1 MASYSFQV
9 NGSAR
14 TVETNDPDQPLLYV
28 LRNAF
33 GLTGA
38 KFGCGLGQCGACTVI
53 VDGAAIRSCQLSV
66 AAAAGRRI
74 TTIEGLGSPERPH
87 PVQAAF
93 VAEQAAQCGYCTTGM
108 VMASVAFLA
117 GQPAPTL
124 DEVKAALADNLC
136 RCGSHTRVLRAV
148 LLAAGNAPAAGRT
161 KP

>member
-1 MASYSFQV
+1 MASYAFHV

-14 TVETNDPDQPLLYV
+14 TVETGDPDQPLLYV
-28 LRNAF
+28 LRNSL

-66 AAAAGRRI
+66 SAAAGRRI
-74 TTIEGLGSPERPH
+74 TTVEGLGSPERPH

-93 VAEQAAQCGYCTTGM
+93 IAEQAGQCGYCTSGM

-124 DEVKAALADNLC
+124 DEAKAALADNLC
-136 RCGSHTRVLRAV
+136 RCGSHVRVLRAV
-148 LLAAGNAPAAGRT
+148 LRAAGKTPAAGRT
-161 KP
+161 EP

>member
-1 MASYSFQV
+1 MASYSFHV

-14 TVETNDPDQPLLYV
+14 TVETGDPDQPLLYV

-53 VDGAAIRSCQLSV
+53 VDGTAVRSCQMSV
-66 AAAAGRRI
+66 AAVSGRRI

-93 VAEQAAQCGYCTTGM
+93 IAEQAAQCGYCTNGM

-117 GQPAPTL
+117 GKTTPTL
-124 DEVKAALADNLC
+124 EEAKAALADNLC
-136 RCGSHTRVLRAV
+136 RCGSHPRVLRAV
-148 LLAAGNAPAAGRT
+148 LRAAGKVPADGRT
-161 KP
+161 P